1 MVTLVWF
8 SSAKEP
14 HSIHLFHVRHWKHVF
29 GSFFLMDVCW
39 EISTVLVPFGRGLIY
54 CLMSVLRG
62 QEAGQ
67 RPVVEVL
74 TGHQRVRGQNTD
86 SPQEDQRQC
95 GEMLRS
101 RAINAGAKG
110 QRPLIKRLFPATPQ
124 WLLDTGWSRTMC
136 SAAYSE
142 EVHKS

>member
-1 MVTLVWF
+1 MR
-8 SSAKEP
+8 K
-14 HSIHLFHVRHWKHVF
+14 I
-29 GSFFLMDVCW
+29 
-39 EISTVLVPFGRGLIY
+39 ITVLVSFRRGLIY
-54 CLMSVLRG
+54 CLISVSRG

-74 TGHQRVRGQNTD
+74 TGHQGVRGHYMD

-110 QRPLIKRLFPATPQ
+110 QRPLIKRLFPATSQ
-124 WLLDTGWSRTMC
+124 
-136 SAAYSE
+136 
-142 EVHKS
+142 